1 MNSSIIRYILGNV
14 LKTEAV
20 LLLLPCLVALIY
32 SEPEGIWYLPVA
44 ACSFLLGLLMTRRK
58 PANNVFYL
66 KEGCITTAL
75 SWIFLS
81 FFGCLPFY
89 LTGEIQSVT
98 DALFETISGFTTTGA
113 SILSDVEALSHCS
126 LFWRSFTH
134 WVGGMGVLVFL
145 LAIVPLSGGSN
156 INLMRAESPGPSV
169 GKLVPKVRYTARFL
183 YLIYFGM
190 TVVEIVLLLF
200 GRMPLFDAIC
210 TGFGTAGTGGFGIK
224 NDSFTSYSPYLQ
236 WVVTIFMILFGIN
249 FNAYYLIL
257 FGKIKRALKI
267 EEIRYYLLIILLSVG
282 FIFLNIISTCKGA
295 FDALTQS
302 SFQVAS
308 IITTTGFST
317 ADFNMWNTSCKVIL
331 VLLMF
336 VGACAGSTGGGIK
349 VSRFVILFKTV
360 RKEFTSYIHP
370 KSIKKIQ
377 MDDKP
382 IEHEVVRTVNVYIIT
397 FIALFVL
404 SVFLISFDN
413 TDLVTGFTAVAA
425 TINNIGPGL
434 EMVGPTANFG
444 FFSPFAK
451 FVLMFDMLAGRL
463 ELFPLLLLFH
473 PSIWKDLFAYK
484 KSMRNI
490 KKIHSGLSLKKS
502 GIESDS

>member
-1 MNSSIIRYILGNV
+1 MNSSIIRFILGYI
-14 LKTEAV
+14 LKTEAA

-32 SEPEGIWYLPVA
+32 AEREGLWYLPVA
-44 ACSFLLGLLMTRRK
+44 ASCFLLGAFMTRRRPK
-58 PANNVFYL
+58 DTVFYL
-66 KEGCITTAL
+66 KEGCIATSL

-81 FFGCLPFY
+81 FFGCLPFC
-89 LTGEIQSVT
+89 LTGEIPSFT
-98 DALFETISGFTTTGA
+98 DALFETVSGFTTTGA

-134 WVGGMGVLVFL
+134 WIGGMGVLVFL

-169 GKLVPKVRYTARFL
+169 GKLVPKVRYTARIL

-190 TVVEIVLLLF
+190 TIIEIILLLL
-200 GRMPLFDAIC
+200 GRMPLFDAVCIS
-210 TGFGTAGTGGFGIK
+210 FGTAGTGGFGIK
-224 NDSFTSYSPYLQ
+224 NDSIASCSPYLQ

-249 FNAYYLIL
+249 FNAYYLII
-257 FGKIKRALKI
+257 FDKIRKALKM
-267 EEIRYYLLIILLSVG
+267 EEIRYYLLIIAVSVG
-282 FIFLNIISTCKGA
+282 IIFISILDTYATA
-295 FDALTQS
+295 FEALTHS
-302 SFQVAS
+302 AFQVAS

-317 ADFNMWNTSCKVIL
+317 TDFNQWTSTCKVIL

-360 RKEFTSYIHP
+360 KKEFTSYIHP

-377 MDDKP
+377 MDGKP
-382 IEHEVVRTVNVYIIT
+382 IDHETIRTVNVYIIT
-397 FIALFVL
+397 FMVLFVF
-404 SVFLISFDN
+404 SVFLVSFDN
-413 TDLVTGFTAVAA
+413 TDIITSFTAVAA

-434 EMVGPTANFG
+434 ELVGPVENFG
-444 FFSPFAK
+444 FFSSFAK
-451 FVLMFDMLAGRL
+451 YVLIFDMLAGRL

-473 PSIWKDLFAYK
+473 PSIWRDLFAYK
-484 KSMRNI
+484 KSMLSS
-490 KKIHSGLSLKKS
+490 KKYLQNRSGGSS
-502 GIESDS
+502 